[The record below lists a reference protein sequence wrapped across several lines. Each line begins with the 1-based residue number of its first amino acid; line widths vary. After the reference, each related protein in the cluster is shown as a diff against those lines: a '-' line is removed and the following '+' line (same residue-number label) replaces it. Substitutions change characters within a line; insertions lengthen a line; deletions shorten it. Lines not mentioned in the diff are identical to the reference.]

1 VGCVSVVRGPTRV
14 AAHGVHR
21 WVDHT
26 AELELEI
33 EAASEQGVFEEAL
46 AALGGLLAERTGG
59 EEETDAKPVRHE
71 VSASA
76 PDRATLLAEWLS
88 ELAYLAESEGFVPT
102 RAVRL
107 ELLGNA
113 LDATVVGRR
122 ASPPHLVKG
131 VTYHRLGIWEEDE
144 TWRARVIFD
153 V

>member
-1 VGCVSVVRGPTRV
+1 M
-14 AAHGVHR
+14 HR

-26 AELELEI
+26 AELELEL
-33 EAASEQGVFEEAL
+33 EAASERGVFEEAL
-46 AALGGLLAERTGG
+46 AALGGLLAERAGR
-59 EEETDAKPVRHE
+59 EEEPDTEPARHR

-102 RAVRL
+102 RAERL
-107 ELLGNA
+107 ELTDDA
-113 LDATVVGRR
+113 LEATVVGRR
-122 ASPPHLVKG
+122 ASPPHLVKA
-131 VTYHRLGIWEEDE
+131 VTYHRLAIWEEDE

>member
-1 VGCVSVVRGPTRV
+1 M
-14 AAHGVHR
+14 HR

-26 AELELEI
+26 AELELEL
-33 EAASEQGVFEEAL
+33 EAASERGVFEEAL

-59 EEETDAKPVRHE
+59 EKETVAEPARHR

-102 RAVRL
+102 RAERL
-107 ELLGNA
+107 ELTDDA
-113 LDATVVGRR
+113 LEATVVGRR
-122 ASPPHLVKG
+122 ASPPHLVKA
-131 VTYHRLGIWEEDE
+131 VTYHRLAIWEEDE

>member
-1 VGCVSVVRGPTRV
+1 M
-14 AAHGVHR
+14 HR

-26 AELELEI
+26 AELELEL
-33 EAASEQGVFEEAL
+33 EAASERGVFEEAL
-46 AALGGLLAERTGG
+46 AALGGLLAERAGR
-59 EEETDAKPVRHE
+59 EEEPDTEPARHR

-102 RAVRL
+102 RAERL
-107 ELLGNA
+107 ELTDDA
-113 LDATVVGRR
+113 LEATVVGRR
-122 ASPPHLVKG
+122 ASPPHLVKA
-131 VTYHRLGIWEEDE
+131 VTYHRLAIWEENE